1 MFRPDPI
8 IPLSHVW
15 YHFILLSYTDIL
27 VRSLVLYFD
36 QFGILPKQIHLLDE
50 QEYTVVFDEDVV
62 PAILRLNVN

>member
-1 MFRPDPI
+1 MFGI
-8 IPLSHVW
+8 T
-15 YHFILLSYTDIL
+15 LSYTDIL
-27 VRSLVLYFD
+27 VGSLVLYFD